1 MKCEKRR
8 EIFVCV
14 LRHKREE
21 KRGKKIGKLFFFRSA
36 WRSAIKF
43 LLDCGVRSGSEIP

>member
-1 MKCEKRR
+1 
-8 EIFVCV
+8 V
-14 LRHKREE
+14 LRHE
-21 KRGKKIGKLFFFRSA
+21 KKSEKKKIGKLFFFRSA